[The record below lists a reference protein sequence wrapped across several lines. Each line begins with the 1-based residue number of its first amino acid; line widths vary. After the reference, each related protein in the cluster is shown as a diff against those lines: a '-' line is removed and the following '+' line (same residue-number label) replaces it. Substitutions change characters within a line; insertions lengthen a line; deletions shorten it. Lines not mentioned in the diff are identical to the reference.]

1 MIFGERQRKVD
12 YFFQQEVEQYQ
23 AQGLLARVDVVFSRD
38 GESLRY
44 VQDVLMT
51 QASELQQWLA
61 QDAAIYVCGSLQGM
75 AQAVN
80 DTIKDIIGEQQLDM
94 LSQENRYQRDVY

>member
-1 MIFGERQRKVD
+1 MRIRTVSSP
-12 YFFQQEVEQYQ
+12 
-23 AQGLLARVDVVFSRD
+23 GLLARVDVVFSRD

-80 DTIKDIIGEQQLDM
+80 ETLKDIIGEQQLDL
-94 LSQENRYQRDVY
+94 LSQESRYQRDVY